1 MYKNTVALMITML
14 GCLEVDT
21 GISGTDM
28 KTTKSNNCRGIS
40 GNDRDANG
48 ILVTMCKRA
57 GFSCKDR

>member
-48 ILVTMCKRA
+48 VLATT
-57 GFSCKDR
+57 